1 MNKREQSSKLKSL
14 SFKVKVCVLN
24 NLNLNVVQIMFRILV
39 INIGKKPLKKQGKK
53 QGKKPFF
60 EKKLF
65 LLDFLELFQT
75 LT

>member
-39 INIGKKPLKKQGKK
+39 INIGKKHI
-53 QGKKPFF
+53 
-60 EKKLF
+60 EK
-65 LLDFLELFQT
+65 T
-75 LT
+75 R